1 MEGLFGE
8 SVFFAFPRQLY
19 GAKLQRRQHQSLS
32 ARWLKSKIEANP
44 KTPINIIGDFYRL
57 SVARKQN
64 PSGSR
69 LIEAPADT
77 HVNQRSPC
85 LDCFAALRC
94 IILGGSPCIGLHFT
108 LAMKIPAL
116 AAAALIAS
124 ASSVDAFAPSPKVT
138 SVVTVAPALSV
149 DAPRDGSVP
158 FSTRL
163 YMTDDDDDLDDLF
176 GEDDDALSA
185 LIGKRDKI
193 YKSTPKTDKPKPPST
208 DEEIDAKLDEIEAKV
223 ADFDYMDDLP
233 EFTSKRPVRTP
244 KKVEKKEEKDD
255 SAPDDE
261 ISFIDYQADY
271 DDEND
276 FHIPNRMGFGTGA
289 WGEVKMGFKEGKKLK
304 KKEMKAGRY
313 LAGDLQVSAK
323 NAFVLL
329 LEIDTICATY
339 LTIGIPT

>member
-1 MEGLFGE
+1 MFDVE
-8 SVFFAFPRQLY
+8 
-19 GAKLQRRQHQSLS
+19 
-32 ARWLKSKIEANP
+32 
-44 KTPINIIGDFYRL
+44 
-57 SVARKQN
+57 
-64 PSGSR
+64 
-69 LIEAPADT
+69 DT
-77 HVNQRSPC
+77 HVNQRS
-85 LDCFAALRC
+85 AASRVSVDFRRFCWKFLS
-94 IILGGSPCIGLHFT
+94 ISFQFYFT
-108 LAMKIPAL
+108 AAMKLPAL
-116 AAAALIAS
+116 AAAMLIAS
-124 ASSVDAFAPSPKVT
+124 ASSVDAFAPSQIVT
-138 SVVTVAPALSV
+138 SVVTAAPAP
-149 DAPRDGSVP
+149 DASRDGSVP
-158 FSTRL
+158 CSTRL
-163 YMTDDDDDLDDLF
+163 HMSDDDDDLDDLF

-193 YKSTPKTDKPKPPST
+193 YKSTPKADKPKPPST

-261 ISFIDYQADY
+261 ISFFDYQADY

-313 LAGDLQVSAK
+313 LAGDLQVCFWHVLFGMILARY
-323 NAFVLL
+323 VLL
-329 LEIDTICATY
+329 IC
-339 LTIGIPT
+339 LSFHCVCSRHIISSSS

>member
-1 MEGLFGE
+1 
-8 SVFFAFPRQLY
+8 
-19 GAKLQRRQHQSLS
+19 
-32 ARWLKSKIEANP
+32 
-44 KTPINIIGDFYRL
+44 
-57 SVARKQN
+57 
-64 PSGSR
+64 
-69 LIEAPADT
+69 
-77 HVNQRSPC
+77 
-85 LDCFAALRC
+85 
-94 IILGGSPCIGLHFT
+94 
-108 LAMKIPAL
+108 MKFPAL
-116 AAAALIAS
+116 AAAVLIAS
-124 ASSVDAFAPSPKVT
+124 ASSVDAFAPSQIVT
-138 SVVTVAPALSV
+138 SVVTVAPAP
-149 DAPRDGSVP
+149 DASRDGSVP
-158 FSTRL
+158 CSTRL
-163 YMTDDDDDLDDLF
+163 HMSDDDDDLDDLF

-193 YKSTPKTDKPKPPST
+193 YKSTPKADKPKPPST

-261 ISFIDYQADY
+261 ISFFDYQADY

-313 LAGDLQVSAK
+313 LAGDLQVCFWHVLFGMISARYVYL
-323 NAFVLL
+323 FVFLSFVFAHVIL
-329 LEIDTICATY
+329 FPPFHDRF
-339 LTIGIPT
+339 LTTHCWRTV

>member
-1 MEGLFGE
+1 MKF
-8 SVFFAFPRQLY
+8 
-19 GAKLQRRQHQSLS
+19 S
-32 ARWLKSKIEANP
+32 AIASAVL
-44 KTPINIIGDFYRL
+44 
-57 SVARKQN
+57 V
-64 PSGSR
+64 
-69 LIEAPADT
+69 
-77 HVNQRSPC
+77 
-85 LDCFAALRC
+85 
-94 IILGGSPCIGLHFT
+94 
-108 LAMKIPAL
+108 
-116 AAAALIAS
+116 AS

-138 SVVTVAPALSV
+138 SVVTVAPAT
-149 DAPRDGSVP
+149 DASRDGSIP
-158 FSTRL
+158 SSTTRL
-163 YMTDDDDDLDDLF
+163 YMSDDDDDLDDLF

-261 ISFIDYQADY
+261 ISFFDYQADY

-313 LAGDLQVSAK
+313 LAGDLQVR
-323 NAFVLL
+323 
-329 LEIDTICATY
+329 I
-339 LTIGIPT
+339 